1 MLSGRTGRCLTEE
14 TENIMPAIFSRRLSR
29 FARHCLALSGCAI
42 LLALSQPTLAAPP
55 VKLLGLEDMSCKA
68 WQQSR
73 DDADQ
78 RGRYLAWLR
87 GFLSGHNYARQSQQ
101 VTDISSGTIAQYID
115 RYCSEKPLGA
125 VNEGIARMSDAYS
138 GRNEAISR

>member
-1 MLSGRTGRCLTEE
+1 MS
-14 TENIMPAIFSRRLSR
+14 AIFPRHPLPL
-29 FARHCLALSGCAI
+29 ARHWLALSGCAI
-42 LLALSQPTLAAPP
+42 LLAVSQPALAAPP
-55 VKLLGLEDMSCKA
+55 VKLLGLEEMSCKA

-73 DDADQ
+73 DDAEQ

-101 VTDISSGTIAQYID
+101 VTDISNGTIAQYVD

-125 VNEGIARMSDAYS
+125 VNEAIARMSDAYS
-138 GRNEAISR
+138 GRNEALVR